1 MEKNKLASVLISILV
16 AFGLWS
22 YVITEVQPESE
33 NTFYDIPIT
42 VVGESILNENNL
54 MITGWS
60 AQNVDLRLKGN
71 RTDLNELNEANI
83 ILKADM
89 SKIYEPGTHRID
101 INPSYPGNVA
111 SNAFTKLSQYPESIT
126 VTVERRINKD
136 VPVSIVYKGE
146 VAENYMP
153 RSSDVMLD
161 FEYINVK
168 GPSSVVDR
176 IEQAVIEVDLTDR
189 KESISDN
196 YRFTLCDAEG
206 IGVDSEMITVNTEE
220 VHVDLTIHRYKWV
233 TLTVTLVDGGGAT
246 SKNVKLDVDPQQ
258 VLLSGSDVAM
268 EQIGDTISLGTINLA
283 DYTETLEMVF
293 PIPSFD
299 GVTNDS
305 VVTEATM
312 TMSFQGLSTKEITID
327 TINVAN
333 VPEGFEA
340 VIAAQKLTVTVRG
353 PSALISN
360 LNETHISAVVDFA
373 NAKEGTDTYKVSF
386 TFAEGFTEA
395 GVLGKPSVSATVQ
408 KPAEETTAP

>member
-1 MEKNKLASVLISILV
+1 MKNSKLMSVLISIVV
-16 AFGLWS
+16 AFGLWA

-54 MITGWS
+54 IITGWS
-60 AQNVDLRLKGN
+60 SQNVDLRLKGN
-71 RTDLNELNEANI
+71 RSDLNELNEANI

-136 VPVSIVYKGE
+136 VPVNIIYEGE

-161 FEYINVK
+161 YAYINVK
-168 GPSSVVDR
+168 GPSSVVDQ
-176 IEQAVIEVDLTDR
+176 IQQAVITVDLTGR
-189 KESISDN
+189 KESISEN
-196 YRFTLCDAEG
+196 YRFTLCDAQG
-206 IGVDSEMITVNTEE
+206 NGVDSEMIVVNTEE
-220 VHVDLTIHRYKWV
+220 VHVDLTIHQYKLV

-246 SKNVKLDVDPQQ
+246 SKNVKLEVEPKQIQ
-258 VLLSGSDVAM
+258 LSGSEAAM
-268 EQIGDTISLGTINLA
+268 AQIGDTISLGTINLA
-283 DYTETLEMVF
+283 DYTDALEMTF

-305 VVTEATM
+305 MVTEATM
-312 TMSFQGLSTKEITID
+312 NLSFEGLSTKEITISNIQV
-327 TINVAN
+327 TN

-340 VIAAQKLTVTVRG
+340 VIAAQQLTVTVRG
-353 PSALISN
+353 PSAVISS
-360 LNETHISAVVDFA
+360 LNETHISAVVDFT
-373 NAKEGTDTYKVSF
+373 NAKEGTDTYKVGF

-408 KPAEETTAP
+408 LPADETRP

>member
-1 MEKNKLASVLISILV
+1 MTKSKLVSVLLSVFI

-22 YVITEVQPESE
+22 YVITEVQPEST

-42 VVGESILNENNL
+42 VVGETILNDNNL
-54 MITGWS
+54 MITNWS
-60 AQNVDLRLKGN
+60 ARNVDLTLKGN
-71 RTDLNELNEANI
+71 RSDLNEVNEANI

-136 VPVSIVYKGE
+136 VPVNIVYEGE

-161 FEYINVK
+161 YAYINVK
-168 GPSSVVDR
+168 GPSSVVDK
-176 IEQAVIEVDLTDR
+176 IEQAVIVVDLTDR
-189 KESISDN
+189 TQSVSEN

-206 IGVDSEMITVNTEE
+206 NGVDSEMIVVNTEE
-220 VHVDLTIHRYKWV
+220 VHVDLTIQRYKWV

-246 SKNVKLDVDPQQ
+246 SKNVKLTVDPQQ
-258 VLLSGSDVAM
+258 ILLTGSDAAM

-283 DYTETLEMVF
+283 EYTENLEMTF

-305 VVTEATM
+305 LVTEATM
-312 TMSFQGLSTKEITID
+312 KLSFEGLSTKEITISN
-327 TINVAN
+327 IQVAN
-333 VPEGFEA
+333 VPEGLEA
-340 VIAAQKLTVTVRG
+340 VIAAQKLTFTVRG
-353 PSALISN
+353 PAAVINS
-360 LNETHISAVVDFA
+360 LNETHVTAVVDFT
-373 NAKEGTDTYKVSF
+373 NAKLGTDTYKVGL

-395 GVLGKPSVSATVQ
+395 GVLGKLSVSATVQ
-408 KPAEETTAP
+408 EPVEETEP

>member
-1 MEKNKLASVLISILV
+1 MTKSKLISVLVSILI

-54 MITGWS
+54 MITNWS
-60 AQNVDLRLKGN
+60 ARNVDLRLKGN
-71 RTDLNELNEANI
+71 RSDLNELNEANI

-111 SNAFTKLSQYPESIT
+111 SNAFTKLSQYPESIM
-126 VTVERRINKD
+126 VTVERRINKE
-136 VPVSIVYKGE
+136 VPVNIVYEGE

-153 RSSDVMLD
+153 RSSDVTLD
-161 FEYINVK
+161 FEFINVK
-168 GPSSVVDR
+168 GPSSVVDQ
-176 IEQAVIEVDLTDR
+176 IQQAVIVVDLTDR
-189 KESISDN
+189 KASISEN
-196 YRFTLCDAEG
+196 FRFTLCDAEG
-206 IGVDSEMITVNTEE
+206 NGVDSEMITVNTEE

-233 TLTVTLVDGGGAT
+233 SLTVTLVDGGGAT
-246 SKNVKLDVDPQQ
+246 SKNVKLDVEPEQI
-258 VLLSGSDVAM
+258 LLSGSDAAM

-283 DYTETLEMVF
+283 DYTDALEMTF

-299 GVTNDS
+299 GVINDS

-312 TMSFQGLSTKEITID
+312 TLTFEGLSTKEITISN
-327 TINVAN
+327 IQVAN
-333 VPEGFEA
+333 VPEGLEA

-353 PSALISN
+353 PAAVISN
-360 LNETHISAVVDFA
+360 LNETHVSAMVDFT
-373 NAKEGTDTYKVSF
+373 NAKEGTDTYKVSL

-408 KPAEETTAP
+408 EPADETQP

>member
-1 MEKNKLASVLISILV
+1 MKNSKLMSVFLSVFI
-16 AFGLWS
+16 AFGLWT

-42 VVGESILNENNL
+42 VVGETILNENNL
-54 MITGWS
+54 MITNWS
-60 AQNVDLRLKGN
+60 ARNVDLRLKGN
-71 RTDLNELNEANI
+71 RSDLNELNEANI

-101 INPSYPGNVA
+101 ITTSYPGNVA

-126 VTVERRINKD
+126 VTVERRIDKN
-136 VPVSIVYKGE
+136 VPVNIVYEGE

-168 GPSSVVDR
+168 GPSSVVDQ
-176 IEQAVIEVDLTDR
+176 IEQAVIVVDLTDR
-189 KESISDN
+189 TQSISEN

-206 IGVDSEMITVNTEE
+206 NGVDSEMITVNTEE

-246 SKNVKLDVDPQQ
+246 SKNVKLDVEPKQIQ
-258 VLLSGSDVAM
+258 LSGSDAAM

-283 DYTETLEMVF
+283 DYTDALEMSF

-305 VVTEATM
+305 MVTEATM
-312 TMSFQGLSTKEITID
+312 TLAFEGLSTKEITISS
-327 TINVAN
+327 IQAAN

-353 PSALISN
+353 PAAVISN
-360 LNETHISAVVDFA
+360 LNETHVSAMVDFT
-373 NAKEGTDTYKVSF
+373 NAKEGTDTYKVSL

-408 KPAEETTAP
+408 EPVDETEP

>member
-1 MEKNKLASVLISILV
+1 MKNNKLVSVLLSVVV
-16 AFGLWS
+16 AFGLWV

-54 MITGWS
+54 MITNWS
-60 AQNVDLRLKGN
+60 AQHVDLRLKGN
-71 RTDLNELNEANI
+71 RSDLNKVNEANI

-101 INPSYPGNVA
+101 YTTSFPGDVA

-136 VPVSIVYKGE
+136 VPVNIIYKGE

-161 FEYINVK
+161 FAYINVK
-168 GPSSVVDR
+168 GPSSVVDQ
-176 IEQAVIEVDLTDR
+176 IEQAVITVDLTDR
-189 KESISDN
+189 KESISEN

-206 IGVDSEMITVNTEE
+206 NGVDSEMIIVNTEE
-220 VHVDLTIHRYKWV
+220 VHVDLTIHQYKWV

-246 SKNVKLDVDPQQ
+246 SKNVKLDVVPEKIM
-258 VLLSGSDVAM
+258 LTGSDAAM
-268 EQIGDTISLGTINLA
+268 AQIGDTISLGTINLA
-283 DYTETLEMVF
+283 EYTDDLELIF

-305 VVTEATM
+305 MVTEATM
-312 TMSFQGLSTKEITID
+312 NLSFQGLSTKEITISNIQ
-327 TINVAN
+327 TAN

-340 VIAAQKLTVTVRG
+340 VIAAQQLTVTVRG
-353 PSALISN
+353 PVGVINN
-360 LNETHISAVVDFA
+360 LNETHVSATVDFT
-373 NAKEGTDTYKVSF
+373 NAKEGTDTYKVNV

-408 KPAEETTAP
+408 QPADETQP

>member
-1 MEKNKLASVLISILV
+1 MKNNKLVSVLLSVLV

-54 MITGWS
+54 MITNWS

-71 RTDLNELNEANI
+71 RSDLNELNEANI

-101 INPSYPGNVA
+101 YTTSFPGNVA

-126 VTVERRINKD
+126 VTVERRISKE
-136 VPVSIVYKGE
+136 VPVNIIYEGE

-153 RSSDVMLD
+153 RSSDVTLD
-161 FEYINVK
+161 YEYINVK
-168 GPSSVVDR
+168 GPSSVVDQ
-176 IEQAVIEVDLTDR
+176 IEQAVIMVDLTDR
-189 KESISDN
+189 KESISEN
-196 YRFTLCDAEG
+196 YRFTLCDAKG
-206 IGVDSEMITVNTEE
+206 NGVDSEMITVNTEE
-220 VHVDLTIHRYKWV
+220 VHVDLTIHQYKWV

-246 SKNVKLDVDPQQ
+246 SKNVKLNVEPEQI
-258 VLLSGSDVAM
+258 LLSGSDAAM
-268 EQIGDTISLGTINLA
+268 EQVGDTISLGTINLA
-283 DYTETLEMVF
+283 DYTDALEMTF

-312 TMSFQGLSTKEITID
+312 TLSFEGLSTKEITISN
-327 TINVAN
+327 ISVSN

-340 VIAAQKLTVTVRG
+340 VIAAQQLTVTVRG
-353 PSALISN
+353 PAAVIN
-360 LNETHISAVVDFA
+360 GLNETHVSATVDFT
-373 NAKEGTDTYKVSF
+373 NAKEGTDTYKVNVS
-386 TFAEGFTEA
+386 FAEGFTEA

-408 KPAEETTAP
+408 KPADETQP